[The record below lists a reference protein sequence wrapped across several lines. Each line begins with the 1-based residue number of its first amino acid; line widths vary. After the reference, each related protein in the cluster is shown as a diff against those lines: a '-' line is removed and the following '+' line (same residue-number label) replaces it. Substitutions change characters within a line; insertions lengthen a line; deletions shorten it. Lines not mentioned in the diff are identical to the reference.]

1 MKYKEIYT
9 TEEYM
14 EMLCEVSYIEPPN
27 CMIYLIDSLNRLNKI
42 LAISNKSEFGK
53 ILLAK
58 NRLEANPDMTTKLIY
73 DSVKTEYK
81 NKILQFLDGLALH
94 SHHLENGILVKNS
107 VFVTSD
113 GREALVINSKNIIH
127 EINIPTLIE
136 FGVLNDPDL
145 FSFILCY
152 ISQFRRYHHYDIFGK
167 KR

>member
-58 NRLEANPDMTTKLIY
+58 NRLEPNPDMTTKLIY
-73 DSVKTEYK
+73 DSIKTEYK

-94 SHHLENGILVKNS
+94 AHHLENGILVNSEGIIITTYLVKKDKFGSIKYFLYLCKNKKLCI
-107 VFVTSD
+107 
-113 GREALVINSKNIIH
+113 R
-127 EINIPTLIE
+127 
-136 FGVLNDPDL
+136 
-145 FSFILCY
+145 FSF
-152 ISQFRRYHHYDIFGK
+152 
-167 KR
+167 